1 MARPSSKTEEEIKT
15 NKFKAKKKKSR
26 EFTKQIV
33 AAVLSTYFVGVVIG
47 AIVVLKTAPDQL
59 FAFLTFIGAPTATTV
74 GFYCWKAKNENINK
88 HPNVKTE
95 PNAGNGDGF
104 EPTEPPETLNNS
116 EEVIL

>member
-59 FAFLTFIGAPTATTV
+59 FAFLTFIGCATATTV
-74 GFYCWKAKNENINK
+74 GF
-88 HPNVKTE
+88 
-95 PNAGNGDGF
+95 
-104 EPTEPPETLNNS
+104 
-116 EEVIL
+116 